1 MDQESDEEPETALE
15 ALRRWTL
22 EHGTALKGLQ
32 APACNFEDD
41 EDRIHPL
48 ALEFERISDEEATD
62 ATRMD
67 DMTSMEALASP
78 GLHMATSSEVDM
90 AYQRAK
96 KEFEATPHVLEAVD
110 LDGWTLETS
119 QLQLVEETEEDIKE
133 LKILLSCCQHE
144 KNRQR
149 LRQAISEF
157 QVQLRSRRTWG
168 WFPLERFQWSGF
180 EYEKPL
186 ITLDFHVPGVG
197 SLPPEDVHCDFGVDW
212 FDLKVWNVEW
222 PQDPGVK
229 YHHRVKKTRLM
240 RDIVPCDCSVEAQG
254 DHLYVKLQKIKD
266 PRHGYCAWS
275 DLSAGRG
282 RKPFKY
288 QEDAQDGGLMDFLE
302 GEYEKYEGYDGF
314 RRDVGQAME
323 QVHRHQPVRGFD

>member
-119 QLQLVEETEEDIKE
+119 QLQLVEETEEKCRGFGF
-133 LKILLSCCQHE
+133 K
-144 KNRQR
+144 
-149 LRQAISEF
+149 AA
-157 QVQLRSRRTWG
+157 TT
-168 WFPLERFQWSGF
+168 PL
-180 EYEKPL
+180 
-186 ITLDFHVPGVG
+186 
-197 SLPPEDVHCDFGVDW
+197 
-212 FDLKVWNVEW
+212 
-222 PQDPGVK
+222 
-229 YHHRVKKTRLM
+229 
-240 RDIVPCDCSVEAQG
+240 
-254 DHLYVKLQKIKD
+254 
-266 PRHGYCAWS
+266 AWS
-275 DLSAGRG
+275 LCCA
-282 RKPFKY
+282 RKL
-288 QEDAQDGGLMDFLE
+288 ECFLHCWIP
-302 GEYEKYEGYDGF
+302 K
-314 RRDVGQAME
+314 
-323 QVHRHQPVRGFD
+323 

>member
-1 MDQESDEEPETALE
+1 MDQEKDEEPETALE

-22 EHGTALKGLQ
+22 EHGTALKSLQ
-32 APACNFEDD
+32 VTEPVLLPPCQM
-41 EDRIHPL
+41 EDRVQRVQP
-48 ALEFERISDEEATD
+48 ADLEFERISDEEAD
-62 ATRMD
+62 AN
-67 DMTSMEALASP
+67 SGHPLEK
-78 GLHMATSSEVDM
+78 TSSEVDM

-149 LRQAISEF
+149 LRQAIKEF

-168 WFPLERFQWSGF
+168 WFPLERFRWSGF

-186 ITLDFHVPGVG
+186 ITLDFHVPGVA

-240 RDIVPCDCSVEAQG
+240 RDIVPSDCSVEARG
-254 DHLYVKLQKIKD
+254 DHLYVKLQKVKD

-288 QEDAQDGGLMDFLE
+288 QEDAEDGGLMDFLE

-314 RRDVGQAME
+314 RRDVGQAMQ